1 MRKSALPVKYSEG
14 FSPHQMDDYLTKP
27 FAMGELL
34 ARLNSLTR
42 RQKDYMPDKLTMG
55 SVTLDVRELELAS
68 GNTIRLSSREA
79 ELLRIM
85 MMNKGKAVTTSDIF
99 DRIWKDDEKKDDDIV
114 WVYIS
119 YIRQKLV
126 SVNAD
131 IEVAGEKGGPYTLA
145 EITGDDR

>member
-1 MRKSALPVKYSEG
+1 
-14 FSPHQMDDYLTKP
+14 
-27 FAMGELL
+27 MGELL

-119 YIRQKLV
+119 YISLTIRPRTAASSTIRLT
-126 SVNAD
+126 A
-131 IEVAGEKGGPYTLA
+131 APYS
-145 EITGDDR
+145 RFCQQP